1 MYQLR
6 FSDAIPMNKKLGK
19 STTTTFGVTDILQPG

>member
-19 STTTTFGVTDILQPG
+19 STTFWVTDILQPG